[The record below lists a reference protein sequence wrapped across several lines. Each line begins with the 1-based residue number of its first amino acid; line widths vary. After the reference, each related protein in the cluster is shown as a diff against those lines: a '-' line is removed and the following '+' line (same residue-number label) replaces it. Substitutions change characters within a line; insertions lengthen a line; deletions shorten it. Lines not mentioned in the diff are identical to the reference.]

1 MKTLA
6 QLFALFA
13 LSFIGAV
20 IGPLLAD
27 RVPPLLVCVVGLVV
41 VEVFPVVL
49 AILLTLARVQ
59 RDGAPWSELR
69 AALDALVA
77 ALLMHR
83 TAVGF
88 AAVRHLGSGL
98 LAICDNCAIVCGCCG
113 LFAPCCRCEVE
124 YIGPHTEKF
133 RPHERDVGPC
143 DYEHHPAWFFMAR
156 GAR

>member
-27 RVPPLLVCVVGLVV
+27 RVPPLLVCV
-41 VEVFPVVL
+41 FPVVL
-49 AILLTLARVQ
+49 AILLTLARGQ

-69 AALDALVA
+69 AALDALVAALVA

-143 DYEHHPAWFFMAR
+143 AFAHHPAWFFMAR
-156 GAR
+156 EAR